1 MKINELFND
10 VCAENL
16 KYEFKAVLNQDN
28 PIKWAKTLV
37 AFANNDG
44 GILFVGVSDNGD
56 AFGLTL
62 QDIDKTKNL
71 VAKIN
76 DRHIFPHVK
85 IGYML
90 RSTDENAER
99 FVLAIKVQPSESIV
113 RYKEGDFSETV
124 YINGDGNA
132 TPATPEEIIALS
144 KRKYGIDDEIS
155 ETKYEESK
163 WKDFLSLCKEY
174 RENST
179 IPSLKEL
186 QNEEIVSKDSFV
198 KTGFLMFKDDYNGD
212 DSLISC
218 RLWKGTN
225 KAGSVLD
232 SRRFKG
238 NLAKVFTNTITF
250 IERNTK
256 SGWEKTQR
264 GGRKEI
270 RSYPKEAIRDAL
282 VNAIAH
288 RDYSI
293 NGTQIDV
300 DIFDDR
306 IDIVSPGSWL
316 LPKPY
321 DDYPIGSIPSIRRN
335 KIISACLDTANLMER
350 GGTGFQ
356 TIVESYK
363 ECEKDKQPGVLI
375 FPGFLD
381 LRLFDILYQSDIE
394 LETKDISDK
403 EKALELLKIGDKTVK
418 DLQSILGYKNRGEFL
433 KSVINPLIAEG
444 KIYRDGNPK
453 SPTSKIC
460 ISTNK
465 KQ

>member
-1 MKINELFND
+1 MEALRLF
-10 VCAENL
+10 
-16 KYEFKAVLNQDN
+16 F
-28 PIKWAKTLV
+28 
-37 AFANNDG
+37 
-44 GILFVGVSDNGD
+44 
-56 AFGLTL
+56 
-62 QDIDKTKNL
+62 
-71 VAKIN
+71 
-76 DRHIFPHVK
+76 
-85 IGYML
+85 
-90 RSTDENAER
+90 
-99 FVLAIKVQPSESIV
+99 
-113 RYKEGDFSETV
+113 
-124 YINGDGNA
+124 
-132 TPATPEEIIALS
+132 
-144 KRKYGIDDEIS
+144 
-155 ETKYEESK
+155 
-163 WKDFLSLCKEY
+163 CKEN

-270 RSYPKEAIRDAL
+270 RSYPKEAIREAL

-418 DLQSILGYKNRGEFL
+418 KLQAILGYKNRGEFL

-460 ISTNK
+460 ISTDK